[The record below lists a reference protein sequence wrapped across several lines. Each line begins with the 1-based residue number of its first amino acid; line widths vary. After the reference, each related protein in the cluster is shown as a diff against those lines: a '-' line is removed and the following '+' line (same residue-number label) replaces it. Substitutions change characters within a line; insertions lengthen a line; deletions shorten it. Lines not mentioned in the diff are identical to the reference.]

1 MLSVYVIPMVL
12 RPLDFLFNMHR
23 YLIGLTSY
31 LLLLP
36 TFVNVMQVYSMSNLH
51 DISWGNR
58 PSVTAGTNILSCDAK
73 KQQELKANYMVFRVN
88 FLAFW
93 IVANAAFAIVVENY
107 ADGSMKAYTSPAPS
121 GSAEALGAKLPL
133 MNDGS
138 IGFLEFFAI
147 YLASLVVYRV
157 TFGGLHILKFKVMS
171 NFMVRYKTPKF
182 DLHAE
187 VKRLRKVTQDW
198 NESLVNSDYKLLD
211 NTMAHQDDEVDHEG
225 DNLLASVAEHAETD
239 GQKRSAK
246 ARVNRLEQTC
256 IDTDDDDFEF
266 EDARAEEE
274 EDQIVCET
282 SAYMVSKTNRSK
294 YMAEQASRVEVERP
308 AKTRA
313 KQIIPNKMLDS
324 EILKDS

>member
-1 MLSVYVIPMVL
+1 
-12 RPLDFLFNMHR
+12 
-23 YLIGLTSY
+23 
-31 LLLLP
+31 
-36 TFVNVMQVYSMSNLH
+36 
-51 DISWGNR
+51 
-58 PSVTAGTNILSCDAK
+58 
-73 KQQELKANYMVFRVN
+73 MVFRVN
-88 FLAFW
+88 FLCFW

-107 ADGSMKAYTSPAPS
+107 ADGSMKAYASPSPF
-121 GSAEALGAKLPL
+121 GSTGALGDDNLPR

-138 IGFLEFFAI
+138 IGFLQFFAI

-157 TFGGLHILKFKVMS
+157 TFGGLHILKFKIMS
-171 NFMVRYKTPKF
+171 NCIDRYKTKKV
-182 DLHAE
+182 DLHEE

-211 NTMAHQDDEVDHEG
+211 ETMAHQDDEQDHEG
-225 DNLLASVAEHAETD
+225 DDLLASVAEHAEAD

-256 IDTDDDDFEF
+256 SDTDDDDFEF

-282 SAYMVSKTNRSK
+282 SAYMVSRTNRSK
-294 YMAEQASRVEVERP
+294 YMAEQASRVEGQ
-308 AKTRA
+308 RA
-313 KQIIPNKMLDS
+313 GKAGGKQIIPNKMLDS

>member
-1 MLSVYVIPMVL
+1 MLSVYLIPMVL
-12 RPLDFLFNMHR
+12 RPLDFIFNMHR

-58 PSVTAGTNILSCDAK
+58 PSATAGTNILSADAK

-93 IVANAAFAIVVENY
+93 IVSNAAFAIVVENY
-107 ADGSMKAYTSPAPS
+107 ADGSMKAYSS
-121 GSAEALGAKLPL
+121 SALAGFSSEPTGDVALSIRSLAAGTAKALGDNQPLPR

-138 IGFLEFFAI
+138 VGFLEFFAI
-147 YLASLVVYRV
+147 YLASLVLYRV
-157 TFGGLHILKFKVMS
+157 TFGGLHILKFKIMS

-211 NTMAHQDDEVDHEG
+211 NTLAHQDDEGDHEG
-225 DNLLASVAEHAETD
+225 DNLLASVAEHAEMD

-294 YMAEQASRVEVERP
+294 YVAE
-308 AKTRA
+308 
-313 KQIIPNKMLDS
+313 
-324 EILKDS
+324 